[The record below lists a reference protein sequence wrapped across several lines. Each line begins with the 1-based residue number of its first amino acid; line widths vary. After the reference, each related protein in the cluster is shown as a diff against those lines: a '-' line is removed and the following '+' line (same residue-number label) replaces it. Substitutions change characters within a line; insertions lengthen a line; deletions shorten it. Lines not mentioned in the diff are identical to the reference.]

1 MSSNFTCIGIEL
13 NSAEDM
19 EALVDKVSDQ
29 AEAAAVPGGMYLVW
43 AGDGPELWLQ
53 LDAEDQLIGM
63 NPHFAGPTRMRLGIV
78 APIER
83 PGQSELDGLFYAWV
97 NPTTEDPASGEYPLV
112 FDCPD
117 SAMHDE
123 LELPCVATVQLAG
136 FAHHLEIWDS
146 VAEFDRARGGDDTQ
160 LASRAFIPA
169 GLLRPD
175 GVDDPP
181 PPVAY
186 AIINGHVLAAEV
198 RENPLTGLRYQWA
211 ALATHGGTLDVVAPM
226 RLVTREIREGSV
238 LSGGFWISGLILG
251 EDDEDEDL
259 HGHAHGAAT

>member
-1 MSSNFTCIGIEL
+1 MGSNFRCIGIEL
-13 NSAEDM
+13 ASADDM
-19 EALVDKVSDQ
+19 EALVDKVGEV
-29 AEAAAVPGGMYLVW
+29 AEAAEVPGGTYLVW

-63 NPHFAGPTRMRLGIV
+63 CPHFAGPTRMRLGIV

-83 PGQSELDGLFYAWV
+83 PGQSDLDGSFYAWV
-97 NPTTEDPASGEYPLV
+97 NPSSEDPASGEYPLV

-117 SAMHDE
+117 SAMHDD
-123 LELPCVATVQLAG
+123 LELPCVAMVQLAG

-146 VAEFDRARGGDDTQ
+146 VAEFDRARGGDDNQ

-175 GVDDPP
+175 GVEDPP

-226 RLVTREIREGSV
+226 TLVTREIREGSV
-238 LSGGFWISGLILG
+238 LSGGFWLSGLIV
-251 EDDEDEDL
+251 DDADD
-259 HGHAHGAAT
+259 ADDAAG